1 METPTRQLTQPRTP
15 KQRAFL
21 FLNVLDMNRKVNYP
35 MWVSKLKRQLTRARE
50 EKTDL
55 KRLFEYWRNK
65 ANEQANEVK
74 YWQNMCEI
82 YKASSNGYY
91 ELISKKDEATT
102 RVLDI
107 AVSLSE
113 KNREL
118 RQELA
123 KR

>member
-1 METPTRQLTQPRTP
+1 
-15 KQRAFL
+15 
-21 FLNVLDMNRKVNYP
+21 MNRKVNYP